1 MRIWAH
7 QGGAEEGPSNTVEAV
22 RRALAGGT
30 DAVEI
35 DVHRTRDDH
44 LVVCHDPDLGRT
56 TEREGAIRE
65 LSLAQVRQR
74 DAAHWWVPGHVV
86 RRGQADAAYL
96 LRWRGAPTGDQAE
109 RVVVPT
115 LEEVEAVL
123 PAGMPLT
130 IELKGR
136 GTELLLARHLAAQV
150 LDGSTRPVTVVSFWG
165 GRVRRFA
172 RRLDERLDGAGWGP
186 VATAPGTG
194 FQVWAWLCS
203 RAGIAARP
211 RLRGAARLQS
221 PLRGPGPLHRI
232 VLTDRRLVDAA
243 HRRGLE
249 VDAWTVDD
257 PRDIERL
264 LAAGVDGV
272 MTDRPAEM
280 VRARDQHGPSTS
292 R

>member
-35 DVHRTRDDH
+35 DVHRTRDDR

-56 TEREGAIRE
+56 TEREGAIRA
-65 LSLAQVRQR
+65 LSLAEVRDR

-86 RRGQADAAYL
+86 RHDRPAGDYP

-115 LEEVEAVL
+115 IEEVEAVL

-130 IELKGR
+130 IELKGE
-136 GTELLLARHLAAQV
+136 GTEPLLAEHLATEV
-150 LDGSTRPVTVVSFWG
+150 RNGSTRPVTVVSFWG

-172 RRLDERLDGAGWGP
+172 RLLDEQLDGTSWGP
-186 VATAPGTG
+186 IGTAPGTG
-194 FQVWAWLCS
+194 FQVWMWLCS
-203 RAGIAARP
+203 RVGIAARP
-211 RLRGAARLQS
+211 RLKGAARLQS
-221 PLRGPGPLHRI
+221 PLRAPGRLHRI
-232 VLTDRRLVDAA
+232 VLTDRRMVDAA

-249 VDAWTVDD
+249 VDVWTVDE
-257 PRDIERL
+257 PRDIDRL
-264 LAAGVDGV
+264 LATGVDGV

-280 VRARDQHGPSTS
+280 VRARDRRDAT
-292 R
+292 